1 VKERVKELAIHRE
14 EAAGPTPGG
23 GFEDFFRAE
32 HVRLQQAL
40 YVVTGSDQEAQDLM
54 QEAFLRVWE
63 RWDRV
68 RVMVEPTGYL
78 YRTAMNTFRSRLR
91 RGARAARSLARL
103 RPGPASQ
110 EFGGADQR
118 DAVARALKSLS
129 ERQRAAIVLTELLD
143 FDSAEAASMLGVRP
157 STVRNLAAQARK
169 ALERIMEVR
178 DE

>member
-1 VKERVKELAIHRE
+1 MKELAVHRGDSA
-14 EAAGPTPGG
+14 EATPAN
-23 GFEDFFRAE
+23 GFEKFFRAE
-32 HVRLQQAL
+32 HARLQQAL

-68 RVMVEPTGYL
+68 QRMDEPTGYL
-78 YRTAMNTFRSRLR
+78 YRTAMNAFRSRLR
-91 RGARAARSLARL
+91 RAARAARSLARL

-110 EFGGADQR
+110 GFGGADQR
-118 DAVARALKSLS
+118 DEVARALKTLS
-129 ERQRAAIVLTELLD
+129 ARQRAAIVLTELLD
-143 FDSAEAASMLGVRP
+143 FDSAEAAAMLGVRP

-169 ALERIMEVR
+169 ALERILEVG

>member
-1 VKERVKELAIHRE
+1 MKELAVHRGD
-14 EAAGPTPGG
+14 AAGPTPAT
-23 GFEDFFRAE
+23 GFEEFFGSE
-32 HVRLQQAL
+32 HVRLQRAL
-40 YVVTGSDQEAQDLM
+40 YVVTGSDQEAEDLM

-63 RWDRV
+63 RWDLV
-68 RVMVEPTGYL
+68 RTMDEPTGYL
-78 YRTAMNTFRSRLR
+78 YRTAMNAFRSRLR
-91 RGARAARSLARL
+91 RAARATRSLARL
-103 RPGPASQ
+103 RPAPAS
-110 EFGGADQR
+110 EGFGGADQR
-118 DAVARALKSLS
+118 DAVMRALKSLS

>member
-1 VKERVKELAIHRE
+1 MKELAIHRE
-14 EAAGPTPGG
+14 GAAGPTLGG
-23 GFEDFFRAE
+23 GFEEFFRAE

-40 YVVTGSDQEAQDLM
+40 YVITGSDQEAKDLM

-68 RVMVEPTGYL
+68 RAMDEPTGYL
-78 YRTAMNTFRSRLR
+78 YRTAMNAFRSRLR
-91 RGARAARSLARL
+91 RTARAARNLAEL
-103 RPGPASQ
+103 RFPSTGFDAI
-110 EFGGADQR
+110 DDR
-118 DAVARALKSLS
+118 DAVARALRSLS

-143 FDSAEAASMLGVRP
+143 FDSAEAAAMLGVRP

-169 ALERIMEVR
+169 ALERILEVG